1 MLFVLYSS
9 QTLTR
14 ESAHLI
20 GVSTYGG
27 LKMHC
32 LYVAGSIIRVSTKG
46 MGTAPMGSL
55 KSNVCM
61 WRGPL

>member
-14 ESAHLI
+14 ESADLK
-20 GVSTYGG
+20 GVSTYGK

-32 LYVAGSIIRVSTKG
+32 LYVAGSIMELPCKEGV
-46 MGTAPMGSL
+46 L
-55 KSNVCM
+55 LWEV
-61 WRGPL
+61 

>member
-1 MLFVLYSS
+1 MCKIQGMLFVLYSS

-20 GVSTYGG
+20 GVSTYGR

-32 LYVAGSIIRVSTKG
+32 LYVAGSILEFPRKEGV
-46 MGTAPMGSL
+46 L
-55 KSNVCM
+55 LWEV
-61 WRGPL
+61 